1 MSLSL
6 WVQLTD
12 IEQEDRVSH
21 SVPVTLHPVT
31 ALRSRSRV
39 ALSSAQVA
47 SVYTI
52 HLNLYTVL
60 FRRRLST

>member
-1 MSLSL
+1 
-6 WVQLTD
+6 VN
-12 IEQEDRVSH
+12 H

-39 ALSSAQVA
+39 ALSSAQVS

-52 HLNLYTVL
+52 HLSLYTVY